1 MYLRYFEVIVI
12 AIIQNY
18 KHGWIHYANEHLYFE
33 INKKIFNNTCAYLR
47 EKVSIFKLRSHIL
60 SSLN

>member
-47 EKVSIFKLRSHIL
+47 EKVSIFK
-60 SSLN
+60 

>member
-18 KHGWIHYANEHLYFE
+18 QHGWIHYANEHLYFE
-33 INKKIFNNTCAYLR
+33 INKKYIIILVPTY
-47 EKVSIFKLRSHIL
+47 EKKCPF
-60 SSLN
+60 LN